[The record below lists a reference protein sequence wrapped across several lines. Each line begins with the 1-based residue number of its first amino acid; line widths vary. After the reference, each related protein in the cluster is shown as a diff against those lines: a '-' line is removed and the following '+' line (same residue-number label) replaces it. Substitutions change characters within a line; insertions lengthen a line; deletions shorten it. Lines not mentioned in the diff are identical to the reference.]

1 MAELQLGL
9 EEIRLEPVDSGIVE
23 SVRDQRLGGWPG
35 DASACCDDLFILLFD
50 DGIADAGVSGRH
62 LCTAMAEDGHDRL
75 NAGATFG
82 KLSAYGVTEPV
93 RGHGR
98 TALAID
104 EPGLAAGNRQWFF
117 KQIVPT
123 HGLAAKHKYEP
134 DGLARRRV
142 VAGGSIAERC

>member
-1 MAELQLGL
+1 MT
-9 EEIRLEPVDSGIVE
+9 PVIHSPLTPVTHI
-23 SVRDQRLGGWPG
+23 
-35 DASACCDDLFILLFD
+35 
-50 DGIADAGVSGRH
+50 
-62 LCTAMAEDGHDRL
+62 MAEDGHDRL

-117 KQIVPT
+117 KQIAPT
-123 HGLAAKHKYEP
+123 HGLAANHKDEP
-134 DGLARRRV
+134 DGLARRMV
-142 VAGGSIAERC
+142 VAGGSIADRC